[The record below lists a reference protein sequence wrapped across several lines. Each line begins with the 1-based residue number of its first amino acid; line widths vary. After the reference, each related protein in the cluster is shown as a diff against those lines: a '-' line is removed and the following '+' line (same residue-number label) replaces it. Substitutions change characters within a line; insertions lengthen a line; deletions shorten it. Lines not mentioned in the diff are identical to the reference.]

1 MKTNAN
7 PILELTIEF
16 FLQIIEFCEEL
27 ELRKKFVLSRQL
39 MKSGTSIGANVH
51 EAQSPE
57 SKLDFIHKL
66 KIADKEAKET
76 EYWLLLCNKSSHY
89 PNSQNL
95 LDKLKVIQKLLTSII
110 YSSRKSLKKS
120 VRMSNQ

>member
-16 FLQIIEFCEEL
+16 SLEIIEFCEKL
-27 ELRKKFVLSRQL
+27 ELRKKYVLSRQL

-89 PNSQNL
+89 PNSQKL

-110 YSSRKSLKKS
+110 YSTRKSLK
-120 VRMSNQ
+120 